1 MSKFDDITPANVTVR
16 RAKDFYG
23 LLCDLGF
30 DDAIDESE
38 AARQSAIKGR
48 PVGLAEQ
55 AAHDAGETER
65 TQTVK
70 INTNQ
75 FMDVLMLEGKL
86 DELASIV
93 LEIPE
98 GVDVGDVPLEMI
110 VEGVTAF
117 IVAYAKLMSQLV
129 GTAGATASA

>member
-1 MSKFDDITPANVTVR
+1 MSEPDIRHATVTVR

-38 AARQSAIKGR
+38 AARESAVKGR
-48 PVGLAEQ
+48 PVGIAEQ
-55 AAHDAGETER
+55 AAHDAGETE

-75 FMDVLMLEGKL
+75 FMNLLMREGKL
-86 DELASIV
+86 DELAAIV
-93 LEIPE
+93 LDIPDDVAVGEVPIETVSE
-98 GVDVGDVPLEMI
+98 GVAV
-110 VEGVTAF
+110 F
-117 IVAYAKLMSQLV
+117 IVAYVKLMSQLV
-129 GTAGATASA
+129 GTAGATTSA